1 MHPNTAKG
9 DVVPPES
16 DPCSYKL
23 TSTLCVD
30 IKTGG
35 APAPSFP
42 PGATLLDKGD
52 VLTSGYISPPAVVG
66 TTTKVSGGTGDGF

>member
-1 MHPNTAKG
+1 MHPKTAKA
-9 DVVPPES
+9 DVAPPES
-16 DPCSYKL
+16 DPRTFKL
-23 TSTLCVD
+23 TSTHCVD

-35 APAPSFP
+35 APAPSLP
-42 PGATLLDKGD
+42 PGATLVDNGD